1 MHYILNLYEYVE
13 TSGVD
18 KCEKLKNKNQ
28 IKALA

>member
-1 MHYILNLYEYVE
+1 MHYILHLYEYVE
-13 TSGVD
+13 ILGED